1 MERTTFEGFS
11 IEFPP
16 GWTELHE
23 DGTFSDPTEGER
35 RMFGRPGSPGV
46 VVVSMLHH
54 PADAHDTSLRDHAG
68 ELARSWGRARGIE
81 SPLTIAS
88 QARTDGAL
96 ACAEYRL
103 AGEYVAVWYLTNE
116 EITLQASYMCSWK
129 LRDEERAV
137 REKLI
142 ASMTF
147 S

>member
-1 MERTTFEGFS
+1 M
-11 IEFPP
+11 
-16 GWTELHE
+16 ELHE

-46 VVVSMLHH
+46 MVVSLLHH
-54 PADAHDTSLRDHAG
+54 VTEAPDASLRDHAG
-68 ELARSWGRARGIE
+68 ELARSWGRARGIA

-88 QARTDGAL
+88 QARSDGAL
-96 ACAEYRL
+96 AFAEYRL

-116 EITLQASYMCSWK
+116 EITLQASYMCAWK
-129 LRDEERAV
+129 LRDEERTA
-137 REKLI
+137 REKMI